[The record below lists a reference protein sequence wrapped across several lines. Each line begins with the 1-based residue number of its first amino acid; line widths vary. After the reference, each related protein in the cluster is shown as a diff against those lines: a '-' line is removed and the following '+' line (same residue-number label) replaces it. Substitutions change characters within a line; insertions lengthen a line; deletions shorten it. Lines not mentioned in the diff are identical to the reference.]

1 MPSGSGAA
9 RTSPGVLEYGKL
21 GSMRQQLAP
30 NRRDI
35 GKLGGKLGL
44 AVAGALWAPAVLAGG
59 GGARVVIVGGGPGG
73 VAVARAL
80 AAGYSDLDI
89 TIVEANNAYVTP
101 FFSNRYV
108 AGLWPLDKITFTYGR
123 LAAVAGIRL
132 VHDRAMAIDVDRR
145 QVRLE
150 GGAVLAY
157 DRLVVATGADLIY
170 DAIDGYGPAAE
181 TALPHAY
188 HGADAGQLTLL
199 YDQLQAMDDGGL
211 VAVTVPK
218 RPYPCHPAPY
228 ERASL
233 IAEWLQRHK
242 PTSKV
247 LVLDSNET
255 FPQMEIMLGAW
266 ERDFG
271 DLIEWRPGDFGGAVE
286 AVDGASRTL
295 ITADESVMADVGNVI
310 PPQRAGWLA
319 TQTGLA
325 DASGWCPIDPVGLES
340 MVAPNIHVLG
350 DACDPGDMPRSA
362 YGAFSQAQVCATAIG
377 NAVGGA
383 SRTPPEYSNSCY
395 FLLRH
400 GSALVIGGR
409 YQPEAGRITGIE
421 GYSSAVD
428 EDDAAR
434 AATAEAAERWY
445 DDLTKALFG

>member
-1 MPSGSGAA
+1 
-9 RTSPGVLEYGKL
+9 VEYGKL
-21 GSMRQQLAP
+21 ASMRQQLAP
-30 NRRDI
+30 SRRDF
-35 GKLGGKLGL
+35 GKLGL
-44 AVAGALWAPAVLAGG
+44 AMAGALWAPAVLAGG
-59 GGARVVIVGGGPGG
+59 SAKVVIVGGGPGG
-73 VAVARAL
+73 ITVAREL
-80 AAGYSDLDI
+80 AGRYGGLDVTLI
-89 TIVEANNAYVTP
+89 EANQQYVTP

-108 AGLWPLDKITFTYGR
+108 AELWPLEKITFTYDR
-123 LAAVAGIRL
+123 VAAVAGIRL
-132 VHDRAMAIDVDRR
+132 VRDRAVAIDVDRR

-150 GGAVLAY
+150 GGETLAY

-170 DAIDGYGPAAE
+170 DAIDGYGPVSE
-181 TALPHAY
+181 TTLPHTY
-188 HGADAGQLTLL
+188 HGAGAGQLTLL
-199 YDQLQAMDDGGL
+199 RDQLQAMDDGGL

-242 PTSKV
+242 PASKV

-255 FPQMEIMLGAW
+255 FPQMEIMLDAW

-271 DLIEWRPGDFGGAVE
+271 DLIEWLPGDFGGAVE
-286 AVDGASRTL
+286 AVDVANRAL
-295 ITADESVMADVGNVI
+295 ITADERFLPDVANVI

-340 MVAPNIHVLG
+340 MLAPNIHVLG

-362 YGAFSQAQVCATAIG
+362 YGAFSQAQVCATAVG
-377 NAVGGA
+377 NAFGGV
-383 SRTPPEYSNSCY
+383 SLMSPEYSNSCY
-395 FLLRH
+395 FLLRRN
-400 GSALVIGGR
+400 SALVIGGR
-409 YQPEAGRITGIE
+409 YQPREGRITGIE
-421 GYSSAVD
+421 GYGSAVD

-434 AATAEAAERWY
+434 AATADAADRWY